1 MFETSGGSVA
11 GPNGEPGSGPIT
23 GRLYACRTHADE
35 LDLEDAARRPTL
47 PRLEAIAPAVCAGGL
62 LAALILTTSPVG
74 GR

>member
-35 LDLEDAARRPTL
+35 LALEDARRPIL
-47 PRLEAIAPAVCAGGL
+47 PRVEAIAPAVCAGGL